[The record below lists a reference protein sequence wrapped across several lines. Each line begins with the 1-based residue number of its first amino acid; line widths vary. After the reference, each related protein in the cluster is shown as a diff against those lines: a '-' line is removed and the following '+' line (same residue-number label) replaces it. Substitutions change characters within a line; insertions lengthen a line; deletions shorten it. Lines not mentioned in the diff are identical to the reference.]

1 MIRKS
6 ARGKIY
12 LQSQGYE
19 VFQASDGVEGLEV
32 LGKEEI
38 NRRKNHKGR
47 LFGSVSKSHQKIL
60 TITPGS
66 SVCILYFP

>member
-38 NRRKNHKGR
+38 NRRKNHKG
-47 LFGSVSKSHQKIL
+47 
-60 TITPGS
+60 
-66 SVCILYFP
+66 